1 MRKCSVLVIA
11 IGLALFLGIV
21 SCSPNNQPSIT
32 PSSLPT
38 VPSGQPTLA
47 ALLPKSITP
56 EEAAWAK
63 VVEAAKKEE
72 SLTIYSYNLVGDIG
86 LAVSKTFKERYHV
99 RLDIVTGRGAEFN
112 ERIKVER
119 RMGQVVGDMT
129 TGSSL
134 QVKNMKN
141 AGLTIGV
148 ASELPVFREKD
159 VWVGDIFAV
168 DPQDKH
174 VVAFSFS
181 GYTPWINTKIVKPG
195 EEPKVWK
202 DFLNP
207 KFKGQLMLPDPVTNA
222 GMNLIFV
229 PLMREKVIDVDY
241 IKDLYKQDLLF
252 TRTTNDEA
260 GFLSRG
266 ERSISVRGTSSEFAR
281 FAAEGA
287 PVKAIALEDGI
298 VVGPVTTSVF
308 EGAPHPNA
316 AKVFTNWFL
325 SQEGQTVYGK
335 AASLDSVR
343 KDVTN
348 FLPDAAR
355 ITPRRLIVMNADDNE
370 RAAQLFL
377 DRWLA
382 KLWGLGR

>member
-1 MRKCSVLVIA
+1 MRKCSTLVVA
-11 IGLALFLGIV
+11 IVFVLFLGIV
-21 SCSPNNQPSIT
+21 ACSPKTKPSVDQ
-32 PSSLPT
+32 SLPT
-38 VPSGQPTLA
+38 SPSGQPTLA
-47 ALLPKSITP
+47 AIPPKSISP
-56 EEAAWAK
+56 EDAAWSK
-63 VVEAAKKEE
+63 VVEAAKKEK

-86 LAVSKTFKERYHV
+86 LAISKTFKERYDV

-174 VVAFSFS
+174 VIAFNFS
-181 GYTPWINTKIVKPG
+181 AYTPWINTKIVKPG
-195 EEPKVWK
+195 EEPKLWK

-207 KFKGQLMLPDPVTNA
+207 KFKGQMMVPDPVTNA
-222 GMNLIFV
+222 GMNLVFI
-229 PLMREKVIDVDY
+229 PLMREKVIDIDY

-260 GFLSRG
+260 GLLSRG

-281 FAAEGA
+281 FASEGA
-287 PVKAIALEDGI
+287 PVKAIAIEDGT

-325 SQEGQTVYGK
+325 SQEGQTIWGK
-335 AASLDSVR
+335 WASLDSVR
-343 KDVTN
+343 KDVPN
-348 FLPDAAR
+348 FLPEAAK
-355 ITPRRLIVMNADDNE
+355 ITPRRLIIINDDDNE
-370 RAAQLFL
+370 QAAKLFL
-377 DRWLA
+377 ERWLA
-382 KLWGLGR
+382 KLWGLSR